1 MRLNLND
8 IDIDEVQEAMFR
20 RRPRGNEVLSRYREP
35 YIIDRV
41 IYLPRKDIVRIF
53 YYEDEGHQKMGKQ
66 FQPGPV
72 EVPLNEFTQ
81 ISRMVKINK
90 II

>member
-20 RRPRGNEVLSRYREP
+20 RRPGRYRAAWDVP
-35 YIIDRV
+35 YVIDRV

-53 YYEDEGHQKMGKQ
+53 YYEDEGHQKMGKG
-66 FQPGPV
+66 FQPEPV

-90 II
+90 LI

>member
-20 RRPRGNEVLSRYREP
+20 RRPGRYREP

-53 YYEDEGHQKMGKQ
+53 YYEDEGHQKMGKD